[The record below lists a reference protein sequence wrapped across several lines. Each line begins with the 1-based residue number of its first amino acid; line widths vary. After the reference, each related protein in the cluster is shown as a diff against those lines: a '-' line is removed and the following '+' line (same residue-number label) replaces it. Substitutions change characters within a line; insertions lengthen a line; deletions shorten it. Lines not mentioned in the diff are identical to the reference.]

1 MINACIGIGY
11 AAAVV
16 YGMLVDGAY
25 WKIYCCIL
33 VCYLTFVTLTRET
46 RDNPK
51 RKTLTIATW
60 NEASDPTSYMIIDLN
75 VQKSLEYVAKL
86 N

>member
-1 MINACIGIGY
+1 MINACFGIGY

-16 YGMLVDGAY
+16 YGMLVDGTY
-25 WKIYCCIL
+25 WKIYGCLLI
-33 VCYLTFVTLTRET
+33 CYLTFVTVTREMK
-46 RDNPK
+46 DNPK

-60 NEASDPTSYMIIDLN
+60 SEASDPTSYMIQDLN
-75 VQKSLEYVAKL
+75 VQKSIDYMAKL

>member
-1 MINACIGIGY
+1 MINACLGVGY
-11 AAAVV
+11 AAALV
-16 YGMLVDGAY
+16 YGMLVDGVY
-25 WKIYCCIL
+25 WKIYCCLL
-33 VCYLTFVTLTRET
+33 VCYLAFVTLTRET